1 MSNKGKP
8 SMVALLGLL
17 AVAGYQHKDKIGQMI
32 RNSSGSSDP
41 DGDRPH
47 VAGSAGFLD
56 EIGSIFGGAGGG
68 ASLSE
73 AVMGLVENF
82 RGAGQGPSADSWVA
96 PGTNQ
101 GVNPDDLAASLGDD
115 VVQELSMKTGL
126 PRAEIL
132 SRLSRTVPEAVDRM
146 TPDGRIPSATE
157 AQAFI

>member
-82 RGAGQGPSADSWVA
+82 RGAGQGPSADSWVE

-101 GVNPDDLAASLGDD
+101 GVNP
-115 VVQELSMKTGL
+115 ELSMKTGL